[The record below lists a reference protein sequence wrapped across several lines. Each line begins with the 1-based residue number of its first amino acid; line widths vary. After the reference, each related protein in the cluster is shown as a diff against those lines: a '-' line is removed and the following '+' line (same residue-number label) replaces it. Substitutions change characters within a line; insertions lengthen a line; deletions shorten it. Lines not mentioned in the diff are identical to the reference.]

1 MNKSLLFTDNGW
13 EDYLYWQ
20 KEDKK
25 KLKRINLLIEDVR
38 RNGNLNGIGKPEA
51 LKGNLQGFYSRRI
64 DSEHRLVYR
73 VTNQHV
79 EILQCR
85 YHYS

>member
-1 MNKSLLFTDNGW
+1 MSKVRLLFTDHGW

-20 KEDKK
+20 QEDRK
-25 KLKRINLLIEDVR
+25 KLKRINTLIEDVK
-38 RNGNLNGIGKPEA
+38 RNGNLTGIGKPEA

-73 VTNQHV
+73 MTSEQV

-85 YHYS
+85 YHY

>member
-1 MNKSLLFTDNGW
+1 MSKVRLLFTDHAW

-20 KEDKK
+20 QEDRK
-25 KLKRINLLIEDVR
+25 KLKRINTLIEDVK
-38 RNGNLNGIGKPEA
+38 RNGNLVGIGKPEA

-73 VTNQHV
+73 TTSEQV
-79 EILQCR
+79 EIIQCR
-85 YHYS
+85 YHY

>member
-1 MNKSLLFTDNGW
+1 MSKVRLLFTDHGW
-13 EDYLYWQ
+13 EDYLYWKQ
-20 KEDKK
+20 EDRK
-25 KLKRINLLIEDVR
+25 KLKRINTLIEDVK
-38 RNGNLNGIGKPEA
+38 RNGNLTGIGKPEA

-73 VTNQHV
+73 STSEQV

-85 YHYS
+85 YHY

>member
-1 MNKSLLFTDNGW
+1 MSKVRLLFTDHGW

-20 KEDKK
+20 REDRK
-25 KLKRINLLIEDVR
+25 KLKRINTLIEDVK
-38 RNGNLNGIGKPEA
+38 RNGNLSGMGKPEA
-51 LKGNLQGFYSRRI
+51 LKGIVQGFYSRRI

-73 VTNQHV
+73 STSEQM

-85 YHYS
+85 YHY

>member
-1 MNKSLLFTDNGW
+1 MMRLIFVDESW

-25 KLKRINLLIEDVR
+25 KLSRINSLIEDVR
-38 RNGNLNGIGKPEA
+38 RNGNVSGIGKPEA

-73 VTNQHV
+73 ATAQHV

-85 YHYS
+85 YHYF

>member
-1 MNKSLLFTDNGW
+1 MSKVRLLFTDHGW

-20 KEDKK
+20 QEDRK
-25 KLKRINLLIEDVR
+25 KLKRINTLIEDVK
-38 RNGNLNGIGKPEA
+38 RN
-51 LKGNLQGFYSRRI
+51 GNLQGFYSRRI

-73 VTNQHV
+73 MTSEQV

-85 YHYS
+85 YHY

>member
-1 MNKSLLFTDNGW
+1 MSKSLLFTDNGW

-73 VTNQHV
+73 VTNQYV